1 MFHNVIYKRIS
12 RFEETTLDQLLNTAI
27 MFELHI
33 NKPSFFEEYY
43 AHGRYSVGLLLWH
56 VQVRR
61 VFKQF

>member
-43 AHGRYSVGLLLWH
+43 VHGR
-56 VQVRR
+56 
-61 VFKQF
+61 

>member
-33 NKPSFFEEYY
+33 KEYY
-43 AHGRYSVGLLLWH
+43 VHGR
-56 VQVRR
+56 
-61 VFKQF
+61 